1 MTGEYAE
8 GQLQQL
14 LAEDPRTN
22 EQGIRVTRRDDG
34 FVLSGEVE
42 CAERRELIC
51 AVVAETFPNV
61 HIHCDIGLTK
71 TREPDEVEEI

>member
-1 MTGEYAE
+1 VTGEYAE
-8 GQLQQL
+8 GRLQQL

-42 CAERRELIC
+42 CAERRDVIC
-51 AVVAETFPNV
+51 AVVAEAFPEL
-61 HIHCDIGLTK
+61 HIQCDIGLTR
-71 TREPDEVEEI
+71 TREPDDVEEI